1 MKGSRLM
8 TTSMVK
14 IAEHLLRQNLALK
27 DGEQL
32 LIIVDE
38 TTLSIGEA
46 LFAAGRD
53 LGAKVVQMQ
62 MQPLGKSGVEPIPI
76 VSQGMSAADV
86 VVAATAHSL
95 THTQARKKACAAGTR
110 IATMPGITVE
120 MFAGGALAADYEQI
134 AARTNKLA
142 DLLTEAKEAV
152 LINVGARLSM
162 SLESRKAVASTGIY
176 RSKGQGGNLPSGE
189 AFIAPVEGTAE
200 GEIVIDG
207 SFAGLGTLQ
216 APLKLTFCQ
225 GTMVDAVGPGSH
237 KLFSLLGDNLLARNL
252 AELGIGTNDKASVIG
267 VVLEDEKVYGTAHIA
282 LGSNDTFGGQV
293 AAGIHVDGV
302 IMAPELYLDG
312 EPILRDGQLV
322 I

>member
-1 MKGSRLM
+1 
-8 TTSMVK
+8 MVK
-14 IAEHLLRQNLALK
+14 IAEHLLMQNLAVK
-27 DGEQL
+27 NEEQL
-32 LIIVDE
+32 LVIIDD

-46 LFAAGRD
+46 LFAAGKK
-53 LGAKVVQMQ
+53 LGAKVTQMQ
-62 MQPLGKSGVEPIPI
+62 IEPLGKSGVEPNPI
-76 VSQGMSAADV
+76 VAQGMLVADV

-110 IATMPGITVE
+110 VVTMPGITID
-120 MFAGGALAADYEQI
+120 MFMGGSLAADYEII
-134 AARTNKLA
+134 ADRTAKLA
-142 DLLTEAKEAV
+142 DILTNAKEAV
-152 LINVGARLSM
+152 LINNGSRLSM
-162 SLESRKAVASTGIY
+162 SLESRRAVASTGIY
-176 RSKGQGGNLPSGE
+176 RNKGQGGNLPSGE

-207 SFAGLGTLQ
+207 SFAGIGSLR

-225 GTMVDAVGPGSH
+225 GTLVDVIGPDRDR
-237 KLFSLLGDNLLARNL
+237 LITLLGNNLLARNL
-252 AELGIGTNDKASVIG
+252 AELGIGTNDKARVIG

-312 EPILRDGQLV
+312 QLILRKGQLV
-322 I
+322 L

>member
-1 MKGSRLM
+1 M
-8 TTSMVK
+8 TTSLVE

-46 LFAAGRD
+46 LFEAGRN
-53 LGAKVVQMQ
+53 LGAKVVEMQ
-62 MQPLGKSGVEPIPI
+62 IQPLGKSGAEPIPI
-76 VSQGMSAADV
+76 VSQSMLSADV

-95 THTQARKKACAAGTR
+95 THTQARKRACAAGAR

-134 AARTNKLA
+134 AARTHKLA
-142 DLLTEAKEAV
+142 DLLTKAKEAV
-152 LINVGARLSM
+152 LITGEAQLKM
-162 SLESRKAVASTGIY
+162 SLESRKAVASTGILHD
-176 RSKGQGGNLPSGE
+176 KGQGGNLPSGE
-189 AFIAPVEGTAE
+189 AYIAPVEGTAE
-200 GEIVIDG
+200 GEITIDG
-207 SFAGLGTLQ
+207 SFAGIGILQ
-216 APLKLTFCQ
+216 APAKLTFCQ
-225 GTMVDAVGPGSH
+225 GAMVDAAGPDSD
-237 KLFSLLGDNLLARNL
+237 KLLSLLGDNLLARNL
-252 AELGIGTNDKASVIG
+252 GELGIGTNDKARVIG

-293 AAGIHVDGV
+293 AAGIHLDGV

-312 EPILRDGQLV
+312 EPILRDGHLL